1 MALQN
6 VCAEA
11 ADCIVDGYV
20 VIDRWQL
27 RFQEE
32 ELFVVLRRVS
42 FSCCL
47 QSDNSAMASVSGLYP
62 WKFSKNLSWSVFHD
76 SMDSGRNLVY
86 HVRAGPSSA
95 MMNDLAMVASSPLD
109 KAIATF

>member
-1 MALQN
+1 MGVQN
-6 VCAEA
+6 TGVET

-32 ELFVVLRRVS
+32 ELFVVLPEIS

-47 QSDNSAMASVSGLYP
+47 RSDNSDKVSVSGMYP
-62 WKFSKNLSWSVFHD
+62 WKFNKNLSWSAFHD
-76 SMDSGRNLVY
+76 SMDSGGSLLY
-86 HVRAGPSSA
+86 HVSAGPSSA
-95 MMNDLAMVASSPLD
+95 MMNDLAMVAPFPPD
-109 KAIATF
+109 DAIATW